1 MYCTHIPFQQFSKR
15 QVLISIIYLYMLTEA
30 THKHSYAEDII
41 CHIIFTLCKIP
52 EYKNV
57 RWPMPPFAFS
67 SLFLEYAMS

>member
-1 MYCTHIPFQQFSKR
+1 MH
-15 QVLISIIYLYMLTEA
+15 TEA
-30 THKHSYAEDII
+30 THKHSYTEDII

-67 SLFLEYAMS
+67 FLFLEYAMS